1 MMDLLLMVMLV
12 IKMMYLSYNSILSLG
27 NNYIVQRF
35 QVEQEYFLMG
45 QILECCHKL
54 LFAECFEYLAFI
66 HKKFKKEFK
75 V

>member
-35 QVEQEYFLMG
+35 QVEQEYFFMG
-45 QILECCHKL
+45 QIL
-54 LFAECFEYLAFI
+54 
-66 HKKFKKEFK
+66 
-75 V
+75 